1 MKKFIVRL
9 FVLALLLVGLDVSFG
24 MVMDYM
30 YQQAKSGATSKSTYI
45 ANKTNEDILIFGSS
59 RAVHHYN
66 PQIIE
71 DSLGMSCYNCG
82 YDGNGILLNYGYY
95 QLIIERYAPKVIVYD
110 VLPAFDLINGDN
122 IKYIK
127 GLRPFYRIGHTRN
140 FVSEVDKIEGVKDYC
155 SMYRY
160 NGISVQTVMDFV
172 KSRIAPKKGY
182 IPSKDKM
189 VKEPVVN
196 DMPDNNMGNIDS
208 IKINYLSDF
217 IDLCQE
223 KGTKLVFVISPLYKR
238 TNSNEYEPL
247 RQLASQKNVV
257 IIDNTLFEN
266 RNNDASYFSDAV
278 HLTAEGA
285 DEYTRLFTRQLRQI
299 LKQD

>member
-1 MKKFIVRL
+1 
-9 FVLALLLVGLDVSFG
+9 
-24 MVMDYM
+24 
-30 YQQAKSGATSKSTYI
+30 
-45 ANKTNEDILIFGSS
+45 
-59 RAVHHYN
+59 
-66 PQIIE
+66 
-71 DSLGMSCYNCG
+71 
-82 YDGNGILLNYGYY
+82 
-95 QLIIERYAPKVIVYD
+95 
-110 VLPAFDLINGDN
+110 
-122 IKYIK
+122 
-127 GLRPFYRIGHTRN
+127 
-140 FVSEVDKIEGVKDYC
+140 
-155 SMYRY
+155 MYRY
-160 NGISVQTVMDFV
+160 NGISVQTAMDFFKNRKV
-172 KSRIAPKKGY
+172 PNKGY
-182 IPSKDKM
+182 LPSENQM
-189 VKEPVVN
+189 VKEPIVN
-196 DMPDNNMGNIDS
+196 DAPADNMSNIDS
-208 IKINYLSDF
+208 VMVKYLSSF